1 LSVCSYY
8 LILMKKELKM
18 TSNQNANQ
26 NANETNKTQKVLLT
40 CASVIGLSLVLRGF
54 SYYFQNKIS
63 KDQSKQMLLSNN
75 IVIPT
80 ESSNRDASDSVKD
93 IPKAIPKSDYVS
105 SSATDV
111 LETQGS
117 GKTQASSFNVQKGK
131 VQMPL
136 QMLECPIGSYRF
148 ETFTSQYTPQYQTQA
163 KQVSITKP
171 FLLSAHEITQSFYT
185 FIKANNPSKAS
196 QTSNAPVDSISWFDA
211 LDFCNQLSIQC
222 NLQPCYK
229 ITQIRT
235 QDTERDGTKTTPF
248 IVSANVEWDRN
259 ANGFRLPT
267 EEEWQYAAIANSK
280 TAYIGSDLADEC
292 CWYKGNS
299 SQKTQA
305 VGMKKPNAWGFY
317 DMGGNVDEFCWNSV
331 EKGNPNQIL
340 GNHVIKGGSFI
351 SPKENL
357 FATPSFRSGGF
368 RGSSIGFRVAKNT

>member
-1 LSVCSYY
+1 MAS
-8 LILMKKELKM
+8 
-18 TSNQNANQ
+18 
-26 NANETNKTQKVLLT
+26 NETTRIQKVLLT
-40 CASVIGLSLVLRGF
+40 CASVIGVGLMLRGL
-54 SYYFQNKIS
+54 SYYLQG
-63 KDQSKQMLLSNN
+63 KDQKDLSKQMLLTSKTEIPLTNASTTTSDLISNH
-75 IVIPT
+75 PT
-80 ESSNRDASDSVKD
+80 TIA
-93 IPKAIPKSDYVS
+93 PKSDYIS
-105 SSATDV
+105 SSSV
-111 LETQGS
+111 EILETQNV
-117 GKTQASSFNVQKGK
+117 GKTQVVSFSIKKGN

-136 QMLECPIGSYRF
+136 QMIECPIGSYRF
-148 ETFTSQYTPQYQTQA
+148 ETFTSQYTPQYQAQA

-171 FLLSAHEITQSFYT
+171 FSLSAHEITQSFYT

-196 QTSNAPVDSISWFDA
+196 QVSNAPVDSVSWFDA

-229 ITQIRT
+229 ITKVKI

-248 IVSANVEWDRN
+248 IVSADVEWDRN

-299 SQKTQA
+299 SEKTQA

-317 DMGGNVDEFCWNSV
+317 DMGGNVAEFCWNSV

-340 GNHVIKGGSFI
+340 GNHIVKGGSFL
-351 SPKENL
+351 SPKEHL
-357 FATPSFRSGGF
+357 FATPSFRDGGF
-368 RGSSIGFRVAKNT
+368 RNGAIGFRVAKNI